1 MKPKVSLIGRG
12 KWGLVLERTLLEVIQ
27 TDFVEPKD
35 AEWIFLATPND
46 LHYDQV
52 KYWLNQKKNVF
63 CEKPLTLSYE
73 SAKELFELA
82 DSQRV
87 ALYVDDVFRWR
98 DDLNSWPFMPVR
110 FQWSKSDNT
119 NFIDRLAYHHFYLWT
134 QDRDDVEVKSV
145 SWDLKWNSVPDMF
158 TVSLY
163 GGLYADF
170 DYSRSGK
177 TIHKINGENV
187 KKSENNAL
195 KDMLNAVI
203 YDYEMI
209 GGNRNSTLNAIKI
222 SEAVRKKLYPKALV
236 VGGGIF
242 GTTAAVGLK
251 NSGYNVRLTEKLDDV
266 MKGASD
272 INQYRIHK
280 GFHYPRSNETAESCL
295 EGTKTFERKYD
306 RSIMNG
312 NIQHLYCIASED
324 SLVTPSEY
332 LKFLDYHKLKY
343 TKVDPLPN
351 TDLTVEVNEKLFNNN
366 TLRELVKDKLYG
378 NGIDLELNSEADW
391 VDFKN
396 YDLVV
401 LATYANINQYLRK
414 KQDYQFELCEKPVVK
429 LPEEYSNKSI
439 VVMDGPFMCLD
450 PYGDTGYHVLGNV
463 VHAIHETNIGPK
475 PIVKSRTLRKYL
487 NDGVIKNPKVT
498 NIEKFIETG
507 MKFFEDFDKLEHIGS
522 MYTFRTVLR
531 DREHDDARPTL
542 VRKEKSPYNI
552 YSLFSGK
559 ITTCV
564 DATNELIKLVNQ
576 EKHYG

>member
-251 NSGYNVRLTEKLDDV
+251 NSGYNVKLTEKLDDV

-498 NIEKFIETG
+498 NIKKFIETG

-576 EKHYG
+576 EKLYG

>member
-27 TDFVEPKD
+27 TDFVEPED

-251 NSGYNVRLTEKLDDV
+251 NSGYNVKLTEKLDDV

-366 TLRELVKDKLYG
+366 ILRELVKDKLYG
-378 NGIDLELNSEADW
+378 NGIDLELNSEANW

-396 YDLVV
+396 YGLVV

-498 NIEKFIETG
+498 NIKKFIETG

>member
-27 TDFVEPKD
+27 TDFVEPED

-98 DDLNSWPFMPVR
+98 DDLNSWLHMSK

-145 SWDLKWNSVPDMF
+145 SWDLKWHSVPDMF

-170 DYSRSGK
+170 DYSQSGK

-401 LATYANINQYLRK
+401 LATYANINQYLRE

-429 LPEEYSNKSI
+429 LPKKYSNKSI

-475 PIVKSRTLRKYL
+475 PIVKSKTLRKYL
-487 NDGVIKNPKVT
+487 NDGIIKNPKVT
-498 NIEKFIETG
+498 NIKKFIETG

-576 EKHYG
+576 EKLYG

>member
-251 NSGYNVRLTEKLDDV
+251 NSGYNVKLTEKLDDV

-272 INQYRIHK
+272 INQYRLHK
-280 GFHYPRSNETAESCL
+280 GFHYPRSKETAESCL

-378 NGIDLELNSEADW
+378 NGIDLELNSEANW

-429 LPEEYSNKSI
+429 LPKEYSNKSI

-498 NIEKFIETG
+498 NIKKFIETG

-576 EKHYG
+576 EKLYG

>member
-27 TDFVEPKD
+27 TDFVEPED

-251 NSGYNVRLTEKLDDV
+251 NSGYNVKLTEKLDDV

-498 NIEKFIETG
+498 NIKKFIETG

>member
-1 MKPKVSLIGRG
+1 MKPKVALIGRG

-27 TDFVEPKD
+27 TDFVEPEE

-98 DDLNSWPFMPVR
+98 DDLVTWLHMNK

-134 QDRDDVEVKSV
+134 QDRYDVKVKNV
-145 SWDLKWNSVPDMF
+145 SWDLKFESVPDMF
-158 TVSLY
+158 RVSLY

-251 NSGYNVRLTEKLDDV
+251 NNGYNVRLTEKLDDV

-272 INQYRIHK
+272 INQYRLHK

-295 EGTKTFERKYD
+295 EGTKTFERKYGK
-306 RSIMNG
+306 SIMNG
-312 NIQHLYCIASED
+312 SIQHLYCIASED

-332 LKFLDYHKLKY
+332 LKFLDYHKLEY
-343 TKVDPLPN
+343 TKVNPLPN

-378 NGIDLELNSEADW
+378 NGIDLELNSEVDIK
-391 VDFKN
+391 DFKN

-401 LATYANINQYLRK
+401 LATYANINQYLSK

-429 LPEEYSNKSI
+429 LSDKYSNKSI

-475 PIVKSRTLRKYL
+475 PIVKSKTLRKYL

-542 VRKEKSPYNI
+542 VRKEKAPYNM

-576 EKHYG
+576 EKLYG

>member
-251 NSGYNVRLTEKLDDV
+251 NSGYNVKLTEKLDDV

-378 NGIDLELNSEADW
+378 NGIDLELNSEANW

-498 NIEKFIETG
+498 NIKKFIETG

>member
-1 MKPKVSLIGRG
+1 MKPKVALIGRG

-27 TDFVEPKD
+27 TDFVEPED

-82 DSQRV
+82 DSQGV

-98 DDLNSWPFMPVR
+98 DDLMSWLHMSK

-145 SWDLKWNSVPDMF
+145 SWDLKWSSVPDMF
-158 TVSLY
+158 RVYLY

-177 TIHKINGENV
+177 TIHKINDENV
-187 KKSENNAL
+187 KKSKNNAL

-251 NSGYNVRLTEKLDDV
+251 NSGYNVKLTEKLDDV

-272 INQYRIHK
+272 INQYRLHK
-280 GFHYPRSNETAESCL
+280 GFHYPRSKETAESCL

-332 LKFLDYHKLKY
+332 LKFLDYHKLEY

-429 LPEEYSNKSI
+429 LPKEYSNKSI

-475 PIVKSRTLRKYL
+475 PIVKSKTLRKYL

-498 NIEKFIETG
+498 NIKKFIETG

-576 EKHYG
+576 EKLYG

>member
-251 NSGYNVRLTEKLDDV
+251 NSGYNVKLTEKLDDV

-351 TDLTVEVNEKLFNNN
+351 TDLTVEVNEKLFNSN

-378 NGIDLELNSEADW
+378 NGIDLELNSEANW

-429 LPEEYSNKSI
+429 LPKEYSNKSI

-498 NIEKFIETG
+498 NIKKFIETG

>member
-1 MKPKVSLIGRG
+1 MKPKVALIGRG

-27 TDFVEPKD
+27 TDFVEPEE

-98 DDLNSWPFMPVR
+98 DDLVTWLHMNK

-134 QDRDDVEVKSV
+134 QDRYDVKVKNV
-145 SWDLKWNSVPDMF
+145 SWDLKWHSVPDMF

-163 GGLYADF
+163 GGESADF

-251 NSGYNVRLTEKLDDV
+251 NNGYNVRLTEKLDDV

-272 INQYRIHK
+272 INQYRLHK

-295 EGTKTFERKYD
+295 EGTKTFERKYGK
-306 RSIMNG
+306 SIMNG
-312 NIQHLYCIASED
+312 SIQHLYCIASED

-332 LKFLDYHKLKY
+332 LKFLDYHKLEY
-343 TKVDPLPN
+343 TKVNPLPN

-378 NGIDLELNSEADW
+378 NGIDLELNSEVDIK
-391 VDFKN
+391 DFKN

-401 LATYANINQYLRK
+401 LATYANINQYLSK

-429 LPEEYSNKSI
+429 LSDKYSNKSI

-450 PYGDTGYHVLGNV
+450 PYGDTGYNVLGNV

-475 PIVKSRTLRKYL
+475 PIVKSKTLRKYL

-542 VRKEKSPYNI
+542 VRKEKAPYNM

-576 EKHYG
+576 EKLYG

>member
-251 NSGYNVRLTEKLDDV
+251 NSGYNVKLTEKLDDV

-498 NIEKFIETG
+498 NIKKFIETG

>member
-27 TDFVEPKD
+27 TDFVEPED

-98 DDLNSWPFMPVR
+98 DDLNSWLHMSK

-251 NSGYNVRLTEKLDDV
+251 NSGYNVKLTEKLDDV

-272 INQYRIHK
+272 INQYRLHK
-280 GFHYPRSNETAESCL
+280 GFHYPRSKETAKSCL

-366 TLRELVKDKLYG
+366 ILRELVKDKLYG

-429 LPEEYSNKSI
+429 LPKEYSNKSI

-576 EKHYG
+576 EKLYG

>member
-1 MKPKVSLIGRG
+1 MKPKVALIGRG

-27 TDFVEPKD
+27 TDFVEPED

-82 DSQRV
+82 DSQGV

-98 DDLNSWPFMPVR
+98 DDLMSWLHMSK

-145 SWDLKWNSVPDMF
+145 SWDLKWSSVPDMF
-158 TVSLY
+158 RVYLY

-177 TIHKINGENV
+177 TIHKINDENV
-187 KKSENNAL
+187 KKSKNNAL

-251 NSGYNVRLTEKLDDV
+251 NSGYNVKLTEKLDDV

-272 INQYRIHK
+272 INQYRLHK
-280 GFHYPRSNETAESCL
+280 GFHYPRSKETAESCL

-429 LPEEYSNKSI
+429 LPKEYSNKSI

-475 PIVKSRTLRKYL
+475 PIVKSKTLRKYL

-498 NIEKFIETG
+498 NIKKFIETG

-576 EKHYG
+576 EKLYG

>member
-251 NSGYNVRLTEKLDDV
+251 NSGYNVKLTEKLDDV

>member
-332 LKFLDYHKLKY
+332 LKFLNYHKLKY

>member
-498 NIEKFIETG
+498 NIKKFIETG

>member
-251 NSGYNVRLTEKLDDV
+251 NSGYNVKLTEKLDDV

-272 INQYRIHK
+272 INQYRLHK
-280 GFHYPRSNETAESCL
+280 GFHYPRSKETAESCL

-351 TDLTVEVNEKLFNNN
+351 TDLTVEVNEKLFNSN

>member
-27 TDFVEPKD
+27 TDFVEPED

-242 GTTAAVGLK
+242 GTTAAIGLK
-251 NSGYNVRLTEKLDDV
+251 NSGYNVKLTEKLDDV

-429 LPEEYSNKSI
+429 LPKEYSNKSI

-498 NIEKFIETG
+498 NIKKFIETG

-576 EKHYG
+576 EKLYG

>member
-251 NSGYNVRLTEKLDDV
+251 NSGYNVKLTEKLDDV

-366 TLRELVKDKLYG
+366 ILRELVKDKLYG
-378 NGIDLELNSEADW
+378 NGIDLELNSEANW

-396 YDLVV
+396 YGLVV

-498 NIEKFIETG
+498 NIKKFIETG